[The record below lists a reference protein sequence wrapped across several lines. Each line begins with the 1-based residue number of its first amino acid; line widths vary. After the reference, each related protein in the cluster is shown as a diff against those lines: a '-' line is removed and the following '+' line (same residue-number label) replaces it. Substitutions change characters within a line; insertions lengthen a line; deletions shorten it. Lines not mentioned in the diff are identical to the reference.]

1 MDSAKLGTM
10 SRGKLIAYAL
20 SVQSRAAVLQS
31 ENTVLQLE
39 KAKAESRKAELEF
52 QLEQLKR
59 LIFGAKSERHVAAPS
74 DPNQLELDLGLAVGI
89 ARGEAKKEES
99 RPAKEK
105 KAGAKKP
112 VRQAIPDKFPRNVT
126 VIEPDE
132 DTTGMEHIGDEVT
145 EELEYTP
152 GTLVVN
158 QYRRPKY
165 AAKAADGSTRIVCA
179 PLHSRPIEKGIPGP
193 GLLAKVIIDKYT
205 DHLPLHRQSQRF
217 AREGVD
223 IPLSTMADW
232 IARCCVLLDPLYQ
245 RLRQKILDSGYVQA
259 DETPIKVLD
268 SDKKGAAH
276 QGYHWTYQSP
286 VEGLVLFDYRPGRS
300 RSGPAYIL
308 RDYKGWLQTD
318 GYSAYD
324 DFEKR
329 EGIFLV
335 GCLAHVRRYF
345 EKALDYDKVNAGWV
359 LGRIRELYAIE
370 REAKEAGMG
379 DEGRKALREL
389 KALPVINE
397 LGIWLRDKYKVFLPK
412 SPMGEAINYF
422 LGRFNYVARYLQDGQ
437 LEIDNNL
444 AENAIRPIA
453 IGRKNYLFAGS
464 HEGARRAAMLYS
476 FLGTC
481 KRNGIEPFAWLR
493 DTLATIQDHPINRIE
508 ELLPVRKA

>member
-1 MDSAKLGTM
+1 MDSAALVKM
-10 SRGKLIAYAL
+10 SKEELIAFAL
-20 SVQSRAAVLQS
+20 SVQSEKTVLQS
-31 ENTVLQLE
+31 E

-59 LIFGAKSERHVAAPS
+59 LIYGAKSERFVAKPS

-89 ARGEAKKEES
+89 AREEAKKEES
-99 RPAKEK
+99 KPVKEK
-105 KAGAKKP
+105 KPEAKKP
-112 VRQAIPDKFPRNVT
+112 VRQSIPDKFPRNVT

-132 DTTGMEHIGDEVT
+132 DTTGMEHIGDEIT

-152 GTLVVN
+152 GSLKVN
-158 QYRRPKY
+158 QYRRPIPIAIGN
-165 AAKAADGSTRIVCA
+165 AARTADGGTRIICA
-179 PLHSRPIEKGIPGP
+179 TLHSRPIEKGIPGP

-205 DHLPLHRQSQRF
+205 DHLPLYRQSQRF
-217 AREGVD
+217 AREGID
-223 IPLSTMADW
+223 IPVSTMAGW
-232 IARCCVLLDPLYQ
+232 IDQCCDLLDPLYQ
-245 RLRQKILDSGYVQA
+245 RLQQMILASGYVQA

-268 SDKKGAAH
+268 SEKKGAAH
-276 QGYHWTYQSP
+276 QGFHWTYQSP

-308 RDYKGWLQTD
+308 RNYKGWLQTD

-329 EGIFLV
+329 EGILLV

-345 EKALDYDKVNAGWV
+345 EKALEYDKANAGWV
-359 LGRIRELYAIE
+359 LGRIRELYAVE
-370 REAKEAGMG
+370 RQAREGGLDHEA
-379 DEGRKALREL
+379 RKALRGEM
-389 KALPVINE
+389 ALPIINE
-397 LGIWLRDKYKVFLPK
+397 LGTWLRDNYKVFLPK
-412 SPMGEAINYF
+412 SPMGEAVNYF
-422 LGRFNYVARYLQDGQ
+422 FGRFNYISRYLQDGQ

-481 KRNGIEPFAWLR
+481 KRNGVEPFEWLR
-493 DTLATIQDHPINRIE
+493 DTLAKIPDHPVNRIK
-508 ELLPVRKA
+508 ELLPVKKA